1 MLNVKFKANRKSQC
15 LLSQW
20 LWRRSIASVSSGNM
34 IDLITWGIDKYN
46 KTHKCRLPPSFP
58 QKLDISVVMRLL
70 CCVLIT
76 LLYTKSFGNCVG
88 SSINVFYQALQG
100 AFLFK
105 TIFYLFYS
113 FTYSSWDPRFL
124 ISCFLHCHVFFRN
137 IMFAKLLKSQ
147 FGRLWRERS
156 ICWIS

>member
-1 MLNVKFKANRKSQC
+1 MLNVKFKANKKSQC

-105 TIFYLFYS
+105 TIFYLFY
-113 FTYSSWDPRFL
+113 YSHILVEIPAFYY
-124 ISCFLHCHVFFRN
+124 HVFF
-137 IMFAKLLKSQ
+137 IAMFSSEISCLLN
-147 FGRLWRERS
+147 F
-156 ICWIS
+156 